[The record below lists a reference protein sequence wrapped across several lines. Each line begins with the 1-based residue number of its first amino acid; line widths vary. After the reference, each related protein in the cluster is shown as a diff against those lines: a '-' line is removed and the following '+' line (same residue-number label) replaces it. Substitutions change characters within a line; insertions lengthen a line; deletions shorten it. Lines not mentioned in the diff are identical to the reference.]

1 MLLQYPPFNMATR
14 KKGMIF
20 SDRKLSRG
28 KINDETL
35 HTNLRQHLVSTNQ
48 FYQNS
53 YCNMFDHNIN
63 NKLCLPVFVYL
74 RNKKTTTTTT
84 TTKVNPPAA
93 ALPTIIGNCSLDSEK
108 KKKYYTL
115 KRTEHST

>member
-1 MLLQYPPFNMATR
+1 MATR

-20 SDRKLSRG
+20 SDP
-28 KINDETL
+28 
-35 HTNLRQHLVSTNQ
+35 NLRQHLVSINQ

-53 YCNMFDHNIN
+53 YFNLFEQNII

-74 RNKKTTTTTT
+74 RNKKTTTTRI

-93 ALPTIIGNCSLDSEK
+93 ALPIIIGNRSLDSAIK
-108 KKKYYTL
+108 KKIPYIK
-115 KRTEHST
+115 KN